1 MVSKKIEKIYNKLF
15 RLKYVN
21 IFKSTEFV
29 FILQLTFNL
38 IEKNFWKNYNLNFN
52 EMFLYLVETMILN
65 FVMIMKIN
73 CNIFFLKIY
82 RKILF

>member
-65 FVMIMKIN
+65 FVMIIKID